1 MSYKNKLTA
10 CFDDILKVSAEMMM
24 QQQLKNVQLD
34 PYMVNGFSAQQQ
46 NTLKEKI
53 HMFHGILDDLENMLS
68 KSTYY
73 VDTLANLG
81 KESKR
86 QKELELE
93 KQREQEEE
101 EKKQKLLELER
112 KKKEQEEEE
121 EKKKKQ
127 KEEEEKR
134 KKELEEQER
143 KKKEQEEE
151 EKRRRQQ
158 EQDGDKQ
165 QSMFDGLDFTNAD
178 LDTSQPGT
186 SGQNDIKSPTM
197 GAGPQSA
204 GTDKPNTTDGPDK
217 TNPPI
222 AAFGLGDSQSG
233 GLYNDLNTMDLS
245 MFSEL
250 DGGGFDASGFD
261 TANTSNANAT
271 TNSVPNNNN
280 PATNDSNMNNDP
292 TAAMNAFDGTAAG
305 NNETLGQGE
314 KLEFDQSNPSA
325 MLGNDI
331 NMGDNGEDYLTLND
345 FNDLNI
351 DWSAAGEG
359 GDLDLNGFNI

>member
-1 MSYKNKLTA
+1 MSYKNRLTA

-121 EKKKKQ
+121 
-127 KEEEEKR
+127 
-134 KKELEEQER
+134 
-143 KKKEQEEE
+143 
-151 EKRRRQQ
+151 KRRRQQ

-204 GTDKPNTTDGPDK
+204 GTDKPNTADGPDK

>member
-1 MSYKNKLTA
+1 
-10 CFDDILKVSAEMMM
+10 
-24 QQQLKNVQLD
+24 
-34 PYMVNGFSAQQQ
+34 
-46 NTLKEKI
+46 
-53 HMFHGILDDLENMLS
+53 
-68 KSTYY
+68 
-73 VDTLANLG
+73 
-81 KESKR
+81 
-86 QKELELE
+86 
-93 KQREQEEE
+93 
-101 EKKQKLLELER
+101 
-112 KKKEQEEEE
+112 
-121 EKKKKQ
+121 
-127 KEEEEKR
+127 
-134 KKELEEQER
+134 
-143 KKKEQEEE
+143 
-151 EKRRRQQ
+151 
-158 EQDGDKQ
+158 
-165 QSMFDGLDFTNAD
+165 MFDGLDFTNAD
-178 LDTSQPGT
+178 LDKSQPGT

-197 GAGPQSA
+197 GAGPQTA
-204 GTDKPNTTDGPDK
+204 GTDKPNTADGPDK

-292 TAAMNAFDGTAAG
+292 TAAINAFDGTAAG